1 MEAPNDP
8 ILWITLVVMLV
19 GLAGSVLPGLP
30 GVPLIFLS
38 ALVYAILTDFEAV
51 GGLVIALLG
60 LFAAIAL
67 VLDFFA
73 TSYGARRFGASG
85 WGTAGGAIGGIVGA
99 LAGALFFGIG
109 ALFGLI
115 LGTIGGVFLGEYL
128 RRRQQETEQG
138 TAGPGEQPRVRPARS
153 GRGDWQRASRAAG
166 GVLIGYVAS
175 AIVQGFLGLLSVI
188 VFVVALFN

>member
-1 MEAPNDP
+1 MEAPSEP
-8 ILWITLVVMLV
+8 LLWITLAVMLV

-38 ALVYAILTDFEAV
+38 ALVYAIFTDFEYV
-51 GGLVIALLG
+51 GGFVVALLG
-60 LFAAIAL
+60 VFAALAL

-85 WGTAGGAIGGIVGA
+85 WGTVGGAIGGIVGA

-115 LGTIGGVFLGEYL
+115 LGTIAGVFLGEYL
-128 RRRQQETEQG
+128 RRREEQS
-138 TAGPGEQPRVRPARS
+138 EARNE
-153 GRGDWQRASRAAG
+153 RWDWRRASRAAG
-166 GVLIGYVAS
+166 GVFVGYVVS
-175 AIVQGFLGLLSVI
+175 AITQGFLGLLSVA
-188 VFVVALFN
+188 VFLLALFY

>member
-8 ILWITLVVMLV
+8 ILWFTLIVMLV
-19 GLAGSVLPGLP
+19 GLVGSVLPGLP
-30 GVPLIFLS
+30 GVPLIFIS
-38 ALVYAILTDFEAV
+38 ALVYAIVTDFEV
-51 GGLVIALLG
+51 VSGLTIALLG
-60 LFAAIAL
+60 VFAAIAL
-67 VLDFFA
+67 VLDFVA
-73 TSYGARRFGASG
+73 TAYGARRFGASN

-99 LAGALFFGIG
+99 LIGALFLGIG
-109 ALFGLI
+109 ALFGLL

-128 RRRQQETEQG
+128 KRRERE
-138 TAGPGEQPRVRPARS
+138 TAGDGEQPRVRPARS

-188 VFVVALFN
+188 VFAIALFN